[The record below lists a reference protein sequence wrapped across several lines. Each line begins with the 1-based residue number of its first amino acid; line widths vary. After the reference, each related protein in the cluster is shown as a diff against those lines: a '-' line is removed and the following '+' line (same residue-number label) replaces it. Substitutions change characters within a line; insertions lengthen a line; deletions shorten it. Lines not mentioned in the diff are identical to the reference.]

1 MKVLVIGS
9 GAREHS
15 LVWKIKQSPKV
26 KKIYA
31 SPGNAGIEELAE
43 IVDIK
48 PDDIKGLL
56 RFAEQKNIDLTVVGP
71 ESPLV
76 GGIVDEFEREGLKIF
91 GPNKFAA
98 QLEGSKIFAKEIMLK
113 LAVPTADFKVFN
125 EYKKAKD
132 YVCSLKPPMVI
143 KADGLAQGK
152 GVIIA
157 SSTKEGCGAIDL
169 MMVDKIFG
177 SAGTKIVVEDCLKGE
192 EASILVLS
200 DGKNVV
206 PLASSQDHKRIFD
219 NDQGPNTGGM
229 GAYSPAPIVTDEI
242 FKQIMEEIINPIITG
257 MQKEGKPY
265 KGVLYAGIMITKDGP
280 KVLEFNVRFGD
291 PETQAIL
298 PRLNTDLVDLIEA
311 SISGQLGGM
320 KLKWTEK
327 SCLAVVLAS
336 GGYPGEYQKEKK
348 IFGLEEL
355 KTWPDIFVFHAGTKK
370 FGKDIVTSGG
380 RVLNVVGLG
389 ESIEQ
394 AMEYTYKAVEKIK
407 FEGRHYRKDI
417 GKRALH
423 LSAQQAP
430 CSPTNF

>member
-9 GAREHS
+9 GGREHA

-48 PDDIKGLL
+48 PDDIKGLV
-56 RFAEQKNIDLTVVGP
+56 RFAKQKSINLTVVGP
-71 ESPLV
+71 ELPLAE
-76 GGIVDEFEREGLKIF
+76 GIVDEFEKEGLRIF

-98 QLEGSKIFAKEIMLK
+98 QLEGSKIFAKEMMLK
-113 LAVPTADFKVFN
+113 LGVPTANFKVFT
-125 EYKKAKD
+125 EPQKAKE
-132 YVCSLKPPMVI
+132 YIRSLKLPIVI

-157 SSTKEGCGAIDL
+157 SSTREGCGAVDL
-169 MMVDKIFG
+169 MMVDRIFG
-177 SAGTKIVVEDCLKGE
+177 RAGGKIVVEDCLEGE

-219 NDQGPNTGGM
+219 DDQGPNTGGM
-229 GAYSPAPIVTDEI
+229 GAYSPAPVVTGEI
-242 FKQIMEEIINPIITG
+242 FEQVMKEIIDPIIKG

-265 KGVLYAGIMITKDGP
+265 KGILYAGIMITKDGP

-298 PRLNTDLVDLIEA
+298 PRLNSDLIDLIEA
-311 SISGQLGGM
+311 GIDGKLANK
-320 KLKWTEK
+320 KLKWDEK
-327 SCLAVVLAS
+327 YCIAVVLAS

-348 IFGLEEL
+348 ISGLDEVKAL
-355 KTWPDIFVFHAGTKK
+355 PDICTFHAGTKK

-380 RVLNVVGLG
+380 RVLNIVGLG
-389 ESIEQ
+389 KTIGGAIS
-394 AMEYTYKAVEKIK
+394 YTYSAVEKIS
-407 FEGRHYRKDI
+407 FEGMQYRKDI
-417 GKRALH
+417 GKKALSS
-423 LSAQQAP
+423 LVSIP
-430 CSPTNF
+430 LTSRRT

>member
-9 GAREHS
+9 GGREHA

-43 IVDIK
+43 VVDIM
-48 PDDIKGLL
+48 PDDLKGLL
-56 RFAEQKNIDLTVVGP
+56 RFAKDKKIDLTVVGP
-71 ESPLV
+71 EAPLV
-76 GGIVDEFEREGLKIF
+76 NGIVDEFEKEGLKIF

-98 QLEGSKIFAKEIMLK
+98 QLEGSKIFAKEMMVK
-113 LAVPTADFKVFN
+113 FNVPTANFKVFD
-125 EYKKAKD
+125 EYQKAKD
-132 YVCSLKPPMVI
+132 YVCKLKPPIVL
-143 KADGLAQGK
+143 KADGLAHGK

-157 SSTKEGCGAIDL
+157 STTRDGCGAIDL

-177 SAGTKIVVEDCLKGE
+177 PAGKRILVEDCLEGE

-219 NDQGPNTGGM
+219 GDKGPNTGGM
-229 GAYSPAPIVTDEI
+229 GAYSPAPVVTDEI
-242 FKQIMEEIINPIITG
+242 FRQVMEEIINPVIKG
-257 MQKEGKPY
+257 MYKEGNPY

-280 KVLEFNVRFGD
+280 HVMEFNVRFGD

-298 PRLNTDLVDLIEA
+298 PRLNTDLVDLMEA
-311 SISGQLGGM
+311 SISGKLANLKLG
-320 KLKWTEK
+320 WNEK
-327 SCLAVVLAS
+327 SCVAVVLAS

-348 IFGLEEL
+348 ISGPDQL
-355 KTWPDIFVFHAGTKK
+355 KTWPDVFVFHAGTKK

-380 RVLNVVGLG
+380 RVLNVAGLG
-389 ESIEQ
+389 ENIEQ
-394 AMEYTYKAVEKIK
+394 AIEYTYKAVEKIS
-407 FEGRHYRKDI
+407 FEGMYYRKDI
-417 GKRALH
+417 GQKAL
-423 LSAQQAP
+423 LNLPISK
-430 CSPTNF
+430 SK